1 MKKNNSMKKNIMAKI
16 ITTFFP
22 TNIKKIIGLYYIYLH
37 AIIMLLGLVI
47 ILFSNKISYLIVVL
61 LVLCLDGIA
70 NILFQDCP
78 ITILEEKYCEI
89 SMSKLKN
96 KIYKK
101 LGINYKC
108 NHVYENQLEMIINAI
123 SVTTLKIF
131 VIIICTI
138 FNIKIFN

>member
-1 MKKNNSMKKNIMAKI
+1 MKNII
-16 ITTFFP
+16 VEILNYIFPIT
-22 TNIKKIIGLYYIYLH
+22 IKKIIGLYYIYLH
-37 AIIMLLGLVI
+37 FIVLLFGLII
-47 ILFSNKISYLIVVL
+47 ILFSNKIIHLIIIL

-78 ITILEEKYCEI
+78 LTVLEKKYNPI

-108 NHVYENQLEMIINAI
+108 NHIYENQLELITNAI
-123 SVTTLKIF
+123 CIVTLKIF
-131 VIIICTI
+131 IIILCQI
-138 FNIKIFN
+138 FYFKY